1 MSKPVL
7 ASREQL
13 LYYLSVACEVEQGLC
28 LQYLFTAFSLKD
40 DFSEGGISTGEQLT
54 AVRRWKADIL
64 LIAAQEMVHLVQA
77 ANLATAAGGTVQ
89 LRRPNFPQAPDYYPT
104 HLPWRLD
111 SFSAETLE
119 RYICYER
126 PTVEVL
132 ARMSF
137 GKSILAKCAALTDES
152 DDVPENYAFAHLPPD
167 LLRRT
172 RPGRARRAMTI
183 GELYEAIGEAFL
195 TLPDVIIGPEEGQ
208 VDGRRIDFPQVTKV
222 FSRDD
227 ARRAVELIIHQGE
240 GTTSDRQDS
249 HFGVF
254 LNIYNQLVALKAGDR
269 DFDPVR
275 PVHPNPLSEL
285 HLDNTF
291 PGWRLIDDASTLKV
305 NNLCTSTYETMLL
318 MLYRFFAT
326 PAQDAPAQA
335 RLFMAFVRIMTA
347 VIKPLGE
354 VLTTMP
360 MGNDTPGFTAGPS
373 FEIEP
378 DVQVL
383 PFAASAWRYLHDR
396 LLDDASRAA
405 ELASIEAI
413 APDLRAVSATL
424 LAIAQAFGAAPPSTQ
439 GA

>member
-1 MSKPVL
+1 M
-7 ASREQL
+7 

-54 AVRRWKADIL
+54 AVRRWKADIF

-77 ANLATAAGGTVQ
+77 SNLATAAGGTVQ

-111 SFSAETLE
+111 PFSAETIQ

-126 PTVEVL
+126 PTDQVL
-132 ARMSF
+132 SRMSF
-137 GKSILAKCAALTDES
+137 GPPIRAKCDGLV
-152 DDVPENYAFAHLPPD
+152 DDGAPAPENYAFAHLPPE
-167 LLRRT
+167 LLRKAH
-172 RPGRARRAMTI
+172 PSRARRAVTI
-183 GELYEAIGEAFL
+183 GEMYEAIGEAFL
-195 TLPDVIIGPEEGQ
+195 TLPDVIIGPAEGQ
-208 VDGRRIDFPQVTKV
+208 VDGRLIDFPQVVKV
-222 FSRDD
+222 LSRDD
-227 ARRAVELIIHQGE
+227 ARLAVELIIHQGE

-254 LNIYNQLVALKAGDR
+254 LNIYNQFVAFQKADPG
-269 DFDPVR
+269 FNPVR

-291 PGWRLIDDASTLKV
+291 PGWRLIDDATTLKV
-305 NNLCTSTYETMLL
+305 NNLCSSTYETMLL

-326 PAQDAPAQA
+326 PSQEGPAQA

-347 VIKPLGE
+347 IIKPLGE
-354 VLTTMP
+354 VLTTRP
-360 MGNDTPGFTAGPS
+360 MGEQTPGFTAGPS
-373 FEIEP
+373 FEIDPE
-378 DVQVL
+378 VQLL
-383 PFAASAWRYLHDR
+383 PFAGSAWRYLYDR

-405 ELASIEAI
+405 ELASVEAI
-413 APDLRAVSATL
+413 APQLRAVSATL
-424 LAIAQAFGAAPPSTQ
+424 SAIAQAFGSAPPPSRDT
-439 GA
+439 